1 MNVRFAAVGMGNSA
15 ALESHASDGL
25 NASLG
30 RFAHRLQRV
39 EMRLRDVNGPK
50 GGVDACC
57 VAIAQLKRGGRVAIR
72 ATDADAY
79 RAIDKAAHT
88 LRDAIRRRYG
98 DISHHGATIRGA

>member
-1 MNVRFAAVGMGNSA
+1 MDVRFAAVDLPNSN
-15 ALESHASDGL
+15 ALESHASSAL
-25 NASLG
+25 ANALG
-30 RFAHRLQRV
+30 RFAHRLARV
-39 EMRLRDVNGPK
+39 ELRIRDVNGPK
-50 GGVDACC
+50 GGLDSGC

-98 DISHHGATIRGA
+98 DISHHGATIRGV